1 MSDLVERLRKIG
13 SSDPYG
19 YNTMTVAADR
29 IEELEAEKKV
39 AFGDGQMNAQ
49 IKLAGR
55 IAELEAEIE
64 ELESTV
70 DRLEAEL
77 KDTVP
82 IEYHNAL
89 MRGWIEQ
96 LESAMKGQNEYPNTL
111 RDLETELLVRA
122 YEHGQDDA
130 SEGRPYIP
138 HLYSDTEAQAAYQKG
153 WKDITER

>member
-1 MSDLVERLRKIG
+1 MSVLIPPAETKDECIERL
-13 SSDPYG
+13 
-19 YNTMTVAADR
+19 
-29 IEELEAEKKV
+29 EA
-39 AFGDGQMNAQ
+39 
-49 IKLAGR
+49 
-55 IAELEAEIE
+55 
-64 ELESTV
+64 TV

-82 IEYHNAL
+82 VEYHDAL

-96 LESAMKGQNEYPNTL
+96 LRSAMKGQSEYPNTL
-111 RDLETELLVRA
+111 RDLEGEMETEPLARA

-130 SEGRPYIP
+130 SEGRAYIP